1 MPASEPLRC
10 GFCGSEYTV
19 EGETTQYPVPTAEA
33 RLIELANAF
42 RWVSDLEY
50 GAEIDASVKY
60 SEIVEAQSNLHAKL
74 KAIEAAYPRILPRTI
89 RTFKDDAS
97 TMGADLP

>member
-33 RLIELANAF
+33 RLRKLAVAVQHM
-42 RWVSDLEY
+42 RYVQSDGFCSLDDVWS
-50 GAEIDASVKY
+50 AEKAVDHLVKA
-60 SEIVEAQSNLHAKL
+60 EMQE
-74 KAIEAAYPRILPRTI
+74 RTI
-89 RTFKDDAS
+89 RTFVDNAA
-97 TMGADLP
+97 TLGTDLP